1 MRFQT
6 PEQAGISSRNVLA
19 FYKELDSCGLSTHS
33 VILSRGEHFFSE
45 CYYAPFHKDFLHRM
59 YSSSKSFVSIAVG
72 FCLQDGL
79 LSLED
84 PVSKFFPEC
93 NPNGHTGTIQDF
105 LQMRSST
112 ENGGNWF
119 TKHTGD
125 RAAFYF
131 TDTPVKYP
139 GTLYAY
145 DSSANFMLGA
155 IVERVTGK
163 PFLKYLQKKVLDAI
177 GFSKDA
183 ACLTCPGG
191 HSWSDSGIL
200 CTARDLWR
208 FTRFVGNGGCWE
220 GKRYLDEGYIKAAT
234 AATAA
239 TDAYGFR
246 NLHNTEGYG
255 YQFWGAADGCFAT
268 KGMGGQISLYDPAHD
283 FIFVIN
289 SDNQGNPFF
298 YYQIYRALY
307 SHIIQNLGDPLPEN
321 PDAQAELNAY
331 LADKK
336 LFCLSGATTSPLRE
350 NVSGKTFTCNENPM
364 GIRWFRLDFSGE
376 TGTFTYENTQGEKVF
391 PLGFGHNV
399 FAKFPQEGYSDS
411 VGGIP
416 CPGNYYDAAFSADWP
431 EENTLRVRVQI
442 IDKYFGNLG
451 ILFGFRDETQVTVR
465 MEKTAEHFLNEYKGI
480 LTAQALHTLSTDT
493 R

>member
-1 MRFQT
+1 MQFQT

-45 CYYAPFHKDFLHRM
+45 CYYAPFHKDFLHRI

-93 NPNGHTGTIQDF
+93 APNGHNATVRDF
-105 LQMRSST
+105 LRMCTAVEKGRS
-112 ENGGNWF
+112 WF
-119 TKHTGD
+119 KGHNGD
-125 RAAFYF
+125 RTAFYF
-131 TDTPVKYP
+131 ANEAQKLP
-139 GTLYAY
+139 GTLFTY
-145 DSSANFMLGA
+145 DSTANFMLDV

-163 PFLKYLQKKVLDAI
+163 PFLDYLREKVLNDI

-183 ACLTCPGG
+183 CCLTCPGG
-191 HSWSDSGIL
+191 HSWGDSGIL

-208 FTRFVGNGGCWE
+208 FARFVGNGGRWA
-220 GKRYLDEGYIKAAT
+220 GKQYLNEAYIKAAT
-234 AATAA
+234 TPSSVSSP
-239 TDAYGFR
+239 YGFR

-268 KGMGGQISLYDPAHD
+268 KGMGGQISLFDPTHD

-307 SHIIQNLGDPLPEN
+307 SHIIDHLGDPLPEE
-321 PDAQAELNAY
+321 PAAQAELAAY
-331 LADKK
+331 LADRK
-336 LFCLSGATTSPLRE
+336 LFSLSGAKSSPLRE
-350 NVSGKTFTCNENPM
+350 KVNGKTFICSENPM
-364 GIRWFRLDFSGE
+364 GIRNFRLDFSGE
-376 TGTFTYENTQGEKVF
+376 TGTFTYENDQGEKVI

-399 FAKFPQEGYSDS
+399 FAKFPQEGYSDQ

-431 EENTLRVRVQI
+431 VENTLRIRVQI

-451 ILFGFRDETQVTVR
+451 ILFGFKDENNVTVR
-465 MEKTAEHFLNEYKGI
+465 MEKTAENFLNEYSGI
-480 LTAQALHTLSTDT
+480 LNAQAQHILSIDG